1 MPSKLKWES
10 TKLLDENKFNREHS
24 SVTKLALEVPY
35 YRGQDFGSDCP
46 VAGHC
51 SSLTFGI
58 NVEVT
63 S

>member
-1 MPSKLKWES
+1 MPSKLNWES
-10 TKLLDENKFNREHS
+10 TKILDENEFNREHS
-24 SVTKLALEVPY
+24 SVTKLATEV
-35 YRGQDFGSDCP
+35 QDFGSDCP